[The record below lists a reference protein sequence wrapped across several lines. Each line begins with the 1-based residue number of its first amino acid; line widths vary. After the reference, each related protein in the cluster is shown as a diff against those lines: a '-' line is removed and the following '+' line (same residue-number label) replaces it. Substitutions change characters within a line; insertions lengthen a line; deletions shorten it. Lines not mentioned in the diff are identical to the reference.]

1 MTDELKKPQYSEGYI
16 RGKVASAKYY
26 RSRPRRTG
34 SDRLPPGQKLIG
46 ARFPVLDL
54 GFKPDFNP
62 KTWRLRVHG
71 EVENP
76 QEFTYE
82 QLLQLP
88 KTVITADF
96 HCVTHWSKFDVQW
109 GGVRFIDLVEIAKPT
124 AAAQYVITEC
134 ADGYTTNNALEEML
148 DEHVLLAYELDGA
161 PLPREHGW
169 PLRVIIPHLYAW
181 KGGKFV
187 KGLRFQQ
194 EEEPGFWETRG
205 YHDHGD
211 PWTEERYSEDF

>member
-1 MTDELKKPQYSEGYI
+1 MKKPQYNEGYI
-16 RGKVASAKYY
+16 RGKVASARYY

-34 SDRLPPGQKLIG
+34 RDRLPPGQKLIG

-71 EVENP
+71 EVKNP
-76 QEFTYE
+76 QEFTFE
-82 QLLQLP
+82 QLLKLP

-96 HCVTHWSKFDVQW
+96 HCVTHWSKYDVPW
-109 GGVRFIDLVEIAKPT
+109 GGVRFVDLCEIVQPT
-124 AAAQYVITEC
+124 DAAAFVITEC
-134 ADGYTTNNALEEML
+134 ADGYTTNNPLEEL
-148 DEHVLLAYELDGA
+148 WDEKVLLAYELDGA

-169 PLRVIIPHLYAW
+169 PVRMMIPHLYAW

-187 KGLRFQQ
+187 RGLRFQDGD
-194 EEEPGFWETRG
+194 EPGFWETRG
-205 YHDHGD
+205 YHNHGD
-211 PWTEERYSEDF
+211 PWREERYSEDL